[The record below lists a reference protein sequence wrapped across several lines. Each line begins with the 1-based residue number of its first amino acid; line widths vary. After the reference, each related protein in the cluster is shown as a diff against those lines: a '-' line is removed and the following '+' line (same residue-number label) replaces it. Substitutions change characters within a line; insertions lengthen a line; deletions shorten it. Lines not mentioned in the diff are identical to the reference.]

1 MVIQTLFP
9 EEREIL
15 REEELSAEKPLS
27 KEIRKEILILN
38 KLGLEDYEIRYLV
51 SLKAKREASLKWNN
65 NFDI

>member
-51 SLKAKREASLKWNN
+51 SLKAKREASLKWKN
-65 NFDI
+65 